1 MWIDR
6 TALCMAWM
14 SAVSSLHAQS
24 VLIAPTAIVIE
35 AARPSAA
42 ITLVNTGTAPAE
54 VVLSF
59 AFGLPATDS
68 TGNMYLKLDESP
80 ADTLP
85 SAADFMHAYPARLVL
100 PAGGRQVVR
109 LVAAPR
115 RSLAVREYWAR
126 LVVTSRQGRPLTA
139 FTSSAAGIAT
149 EAQVA
154 LDLEVRS
161 VLAVFYRPAGLS
173 TALEIGVPSV
183 RIANGQLESRARLSR
198 VGNAAFVGS
207 IAAVLRDSLG
217 TIRSRKSL
225 PLGVYND
232 IEPLIAFP
240 LGTLPRGTYELEFSA
255 HAERPDVPSASLLPA
270 RVTSRKVT
278 VTVP

>member
-1 MWIDR
+1 MWINR
-6 TALCMAWM
+6 AVMCVAWM

-24 VLIAPTAIVIE
+24 VLIAPTAIVID

-54 VVLSF
+54 VALSF

-68 TGNMYLKLDESP
+68 VGNMYLKLDENP

-85 SAADFMHAYPARLVL
+85 SAVDFLHAYPSRLVL

-109 LVAAPR
+109 LVAAPQ
-115 RSLAVREYWAR
+115 RSLAAREYWAR
-126 LVVTSRQGRPLTA
+126 LVVTSRQGRPLLA
-139 FTSSAAGIAT
+139 SPSSTTGIVT

-173 TALEIGVPSV
+173 TALKIGVPSV
-183 RIANGQLESRARLSR
+183 RIANGQIESRARLSR

-207 IAAVLRDSLG
+207 IAAVLRDRQG
-217 TIRSRKSL
+217 TIQSRLNL

-232 IEPLIAFP
+232 IEPLIALP
-240 LGTLPRGTYELEFSA
+240 LGTLPRGTYELELSA
-255 HAERPDVPSASLLPA
+255 HAERPDVPSTSLLPVQA
-270 RVTSRKVT
+270 VSRKVA